1 MDALLIATITH
12 EFTSGRFSPIRSMW
26 TISLAYPPINGA
38 FEGETFLVF
47 NTSNHDEAMDAP
59 INLAAYLGYSADEVE
74 IHHNY

>member
-26 TISLAYPPINGA
+26 TISLAYPARKGE
-38 FEGETFLVF
+38 FEGETFLTY
-47 NTSNHDEAMDAP
+47 NTGNEDEAMAAP
-59 INLAAYLGYSADEVE
+59 VSLAGYLGYTSDQVE